1 LNLKEQDKAMPSSFS
16 TTNLYF

>member
-1 LNLKEQDKAMPSSFS
+1 MNLKEQDKAMPSSFS